1 MKNRLWLQNC
11 EVIFLHEKIP
21 NFIFSLILLLSV
33 TACVPPGTE
42 TYYFSEYEADSQKF
56 DIQLN
61 VIQSHTP
68 APKDSTLL
76 IQSKDDNEAEPSD
89 QKAKI
94 FFRVYDGSV
103 QSQLNQ
109 TTIIDVDKIPR
120 PLLNG
125 LDFEAVL
132 VYGDYKEE
140 ITFHQVDTGRKHFRP

>member
-1 MKNRLWLQNC
+1 MHK
-11 EVIFLHEKIP
+11 KIP
-21 NFIFSLILLLSV
+21 LFLFSLILLLSV
-33 TACVPPGTE
+33 TACVPFGTE

-61 VIQSHTP
+61 VIQSATP

-76 IQSKDDNEAEPSD
+76 IQSKDNNEAVAPD
-89 QKAKI
+89 KKAKI
-94 FFRVYDGSV
+94 FFRIYDGSI

-109 TTIIDVDKIPR
+109 TTVIDVAKIPS

-140 ITFHQVDTGRKHFRP
+140 ITFHQVDTGRDYFRP